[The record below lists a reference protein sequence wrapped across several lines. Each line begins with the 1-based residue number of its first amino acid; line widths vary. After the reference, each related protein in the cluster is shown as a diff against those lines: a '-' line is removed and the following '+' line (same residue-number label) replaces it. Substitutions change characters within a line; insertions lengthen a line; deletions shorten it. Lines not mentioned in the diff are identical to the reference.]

1 MVASSTSASV
11 RFGKALAS
19 LTAASAATALLLAI
33 PAEAEA
39 PEGRTYAL
47 TPLEQELTETPE
59 QEPDETHEPVF
70 GYLRWTE
77 DGWQLDMLPGAVNR
91 TGPLPVLTNAADV
104 PPEYPPALGIY
115 PYAPLLR
122 IDF

>member
-1 MVASSTSASV
+1 MAASSTSASV

-19 LTAASAATALLLAI
+19 LAAASAATVLLLAI
-33 PAEAEA
+33 PAAAEA
-39 PEGRTYAL
+39 PGARTQAL
-47 TPLEQELTETPE
+47 TPLEQERNLTPELAPGETP
-59 QEPDETHEPVF
+59 QPVA
-70 GYLRWTE
+70 GYLRLTE
-77 DGWQLDMLPGAVNR
+77 DGWQLDMLPGAVKR

>member
-1 MVASSTSASV
+1 MAASSTSASV
-11 RFGKALAS
+11 RFWKALAS
-19 LTAASAATALLLAI
+19 LTAASVATALLLAI
-33 PAEAEA
+33 PTAAETPA
-39 PEGRTYAL
+39 GRTYAL
-47 TPLEQELTETPE
+47 TPLEQERVVTPE
-59 QEPDETHEPVF
+59 LEPGETREPTL

-77 DGWQLDMLPGAVNR
+77 DGWKLDMLPGAVKR
-91 TGPLPVLTNAADV
+91 TGPLPALTNAADV